1 MPECNSNK
9 SNNNWNFSMQRR
21 AHPSPFAFFI
31 SSIPY
36 LLMFMSINFCFK
48 KEFLSFGKG
57 LLDKLFIY
65 NCYIRIV
72 SKND

>member
-1 MPECNSNK
+1 MPECNK

-48 KEFLSFGKG
+48 KEF
-57 LLDKLFIY
+57 
-65 NCYIRIV
+65 
-72 SKND
+72 